1 MVLSDPLFWLII
13 LTSFIATAVSSTFAI
28 GGGFIMI
35 AVLSSVLPISAIVPI
50 HSILMIGL
58 SISRAWYF
66 RRHILWVI
74 VVPFIVGSAIG
85 VSAGASIYVDLPD
98 AFIAAAIGALM
109 LAAVWFPAI
118 NWRPAIP
125 QPFFW
130 IGIIH
135 SFLSTLFTFGG
146 LFQPL
151 MVRTRME
158 KMQITATLAAGL
170 LGMNLFKITGY
181 TTFGFDYSPY
191 IQLACLSI
199 LASLP
204 GARVGRHFV
213 QRVPDHMFRLIFKLI
228 ITLFAIRLIYHA
240 WDISGFVM

>member
-1 MVLSDPLFWLII
+1 MPLSDPLSWLII

-58 SISRAWYF
+58 SISRTWFF

-74 VVPFIVGSAIG
+74 VVPFIIGSAIG
-85 VSAGASIYVDLPD
+85 TATGASIYVDLSD
-98 AFIAAAIGALM
+98 AVIAAVIGTLM

-118 NWRPAIP
+118 NWRPTIP

-130 IGIIH
+130 IGIMH

-151 MVRTRME
+151 MVRTRMQ

-170 LGMNLFKITGY
+170 LGMNIFKITGY
-181 TTFGFDYSPY
+181 TAFGFDYRPY
-191 IQLACLSI
+191 LPLACLSI

-204 GARVGRHFV
+204 GALLGRHLI
-213 QRVPDHMFRLIFKLI
+213 QRVPDHTFRFVFKLI
-228 ITLFAIRLIYHA
+228 ITLFAVKLLYRA
-240 WDISGFVM
+240 WEINGFAI